1 MSSKPATRI
10 GTRATAAFTD
20 TRGAI
25 THAAAGRE
33 AATTTREGAG
43 SRAQAIKAMGR
54 QRGGVD
60 GGDAV
65 SADSNKAQGA
75 IAGSKRV
82 MTVGSK
88 AVGGDSAISASQVE
102 PPSEP
107 PSLKLPDVTCGE
119 KEVVVRQKVCSC
131 VCMHASDTA
140 RAHMQHDRAS
150 PPCEMTAAVAA
161 AVATRERNP
170 SSATVS

>member
-131 VCMHASDTA
+131 VYA
-140 RAHMQHDRAS
+140 
-150 PPCEMTAAVAA
+150 
-161 AVATRERNP
+161 RERHCTC
-170 SSATVS
+170 AHAAR